1 MENNG
6 WIVLVSYVWWLTLC
20 VIYRKWIL
28 NLKLILS
35 QITIMMEL
43 RSYYSRYGLLFL
55 AHESALLRNSRPFN
69 ISSVRF
75 EFYSFRIP
83 IPACLPRLEGRS
95 LFPFSRAC
103 SPIWAS
109 APRPLPLMNIS
120 KCSVSSSAL
129 PVLFLLLVLLFTF
142 SLIHFSTSG
151 GWRNSRVIPVSLLRH
166 LVSQAAQGSAL
177 YRQSLQGLWPDA
189 PLPSLLPILTLP
201 APPELPPTASSY
213 SSVPWLLWFSLAFS
227 FLLGCFS
234 GSSSWS
240 GHLKFH
246 YFYLH
251 MEMSF
256 IRSYSS
262 VLI

>member
-1 MENNG
+1 MENNA

-151 GWRNSRVIPVSLLRH
+151 GWRNSRVIPHFTAPPSGVTSSTGL
-166 LVSQAAQGSAL
+166 GS
-177 YRQSLQGLWPDA
+177 
-189 PLPSLLPILTLP
+189 LPSEPPGSVAWCPPPLSSPYSDPPSTSWITTDCLFLQLCALTSLIFFGFFFPFGLLFWVIFLVRSF
-201 APPELPPTASSY
+201 EI
-213 SSVPWLLWFSLAFS
+213 SL
-227 FLLGCFS
+227 FLFAYGNE
-234 GSSSWS
+234 
-240 GHLKFH
+240 KF
-246 YFYLH
+246 Y
-251 MEMSF
+251 
-256 IRSYSS
+256 
-262 VLI
+262 